1 MKPMLSQYAPAD
13 FLALKY
19 PIAAEIKY
27 DGVRCIALVNLGK
40 VRLYSRNGKYLEN
53 FEEVKTKLSEM
64 PEGVYDGEVISP
76 DGFQALMKR
85 THAKQGTNT
94 DIKIEYK
101 IFDKL
106 TVDEW
111 VTGGSKVE
119 YLTRCKNVGE
129 RVIIKNP
136 VDLEV
141 YYNYVLKSGH
151 EGLILKQIDSP
162 YENGSNRYWYKLKP
176 KDTIDMRIVAF
187 EEGMGKYSHTI
198 GAISCVTELKDKII
212 HTYVGTGFS
221 DEDRA
226 YIDANKKELLG
237 KYVEIEFLEFNKPD
251 KYGTISLRSPVFKC
265 FRLDK

>member
-1 MKPMLSQYAPAD
+1 MLSQIAPAD

-19 PIAAEIKY
+19 PLAAEIKY

-53 FEEVKTKLSEM
+53 FEEVREKLAEM
-64 PEGVYDGEVISP
+64 PEGVYDGEIISP

-94 DIKIEYK
+94 DVKIEYK

-111 VTGGSKVE
+111 VTGGTQRE
-119 YLTRCKNVGE
+119 YQHRCKDVGE

-136 VDLEV
+136 VHLDV

-151 EGLILKQIDSP
+151 EGLILKEINSP
-162 YENGSNRYWYKLKP
+162 YENGSSRYWYKLKP
-176 KDTIDMRIVAF
+176 KDTIDMKILAY
-187 EEGMGKYSHTI
+187 ENGLGKHEGTV
-198 GAISCVTELKDKII
+198 GAISCIADVGKAVV
-212 HTYVGTGFS
+212 HAYVGTGFT

-226 YIDANKKELLG
+226 YIDAHRKELLG
-237 KYVEIEFLEFNKPD
+237 KFVEVEFQEMTKPD
-251 KYGTISLRSPVFKC
+251 RYGSMSLIFPVFKC
-265 FRLDK
+265 LRLDK